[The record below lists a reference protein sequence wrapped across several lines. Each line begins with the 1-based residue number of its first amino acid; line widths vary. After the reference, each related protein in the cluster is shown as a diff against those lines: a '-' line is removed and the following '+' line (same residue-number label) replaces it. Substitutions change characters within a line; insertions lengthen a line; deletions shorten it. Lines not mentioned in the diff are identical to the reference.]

1 MTPPMTLAIDV
12 PGDGPAH
19 ARVAFVGEA
28 PAKHELKER
37 RPFVGPSG
45 GILWPLVWRECR
57 LDRSDVY
64 VTNLLKIEMEDK
76 WSKSGV
82 PPEVLAEYGALL
94 DEELAGLP
102 DLDIIVPVGRYAARH
117 FLGDWA
123 QMQTVNGR
131 VWANTARVIP
141 TAKIIPVIHP
151 AAAMRDASQL
161 AWTQKGLETLGQV
174 LRGGQ
179 VEPVPAASDV
189 FVYDDW
195 WQYRYDQMQTEHGER
210 VFKICA
216 LDTEWLPNGQPWGL
230 SFAVEAHRAVV
241 VRANNAS
248 DLQGLKWWLEE
259 FRPAVA
265 LHYALADL
273 DPLRRMGIDLRAMGL
288 EIIDTNILAFH
299 QQTEPQG
306 LKALARR
313 WLGLAMRDYE
323 DVVGPYHIA
332 ALKTYFEGIK
342 AATEPPLLERRGKP
356 TKKEPEGKLLKPKP
370 APASRL
376 HKLVRGALRDFEKN
390 SETDLAKRWEGW
402 DAEVRAEAE
411 GLGQQAPRA
420 SLDLVPLAEAVQYA
434 GTDAAAAI
442 GILPFLRALPQ
453 SPQVEVIDHG
463 VIAQTDDMQ
472 SHGLLL
478 DEPRRQKMAAYLT
491 SELEE
496 MREVLRIVV
505 GDPEFNPDSRD
516 DVAKVLFGVIKDE
529 GAIRQLSQAD
539 NDGEAYVLPVA
550 YTKTRLPATD
560 KKSLALLSKDHV
572 LPPLLLHYRQ
582 LQKIDSTYVRPLPRF
597 VRGGVL
603 HPRYSL
609 TRVPSGRLAARD
621 PNVMAFPKRSELGK
635 KVRDLFPARPG
646 RLFGSW
652 DHKGIELRVMADEA
666 NDATMLEELQEDYPL
681 DMHRSNAARFFGLRY
696 EDVDPKGV
704 VRDGSKILTFGIAY
718 GAEPERLHFEA
729 LVVGFDQYSV
739 DDFVRFRADWF
750 RKYAGVAQRT
760 RDVAAFT
767 RQHGYILDRWGRRR
781 YIPSVWLTG
790 KRWPFAKLREEG
802 ERQAFNHTIQ
812 GGAQGFM
819 KRAQIRAHEQ
829 ALPVVRDCG
838 YGADPVLQIH
848 DNIVVEFDEGGWDVL
863 DAAMRWAMTAD
874 SNLMRCPILTT
885 SDKGARWSEI

>member
-1 MTPPMTLAIDV
+1 MTRIDV
-12 PGDGPAH
+12 PGEGPRT
-19 ARVAFVGEA
+19 ARVALIGEA
-28 PAKHELKER
+28 PAKHELKEK

-57 LDRSDVY
+57 LAREDVY
-64 VTNLLKIEMEDK
+64 VTNLLKIEMEEK

-94 DEELAGLP
+94 DHELAQLP
-102 DLDIIVPVGRYAARH
+102 NLDIIVPVGRWAARH

-131 VWANTARVIP
+131 VWANTATVAP
-141 TAKIIPVIHP
+141 TAKVIPVIHP

-161 AWTQKGLETLGQV
+161 AWTQKGLEALGRV
-174 LRGGQ
+174 VRGEQ
-179 VEPVPAASDV
+179 VEAVPQATPPLVFDNWDEYVDCMAAYSATTV
-189 FVYDDW
+189 
-195 WQYRYDQMQTEHGER
+195 
-210 VFKICA
+210 A

-230 SFAVEAHRAVV
+230 SFSW
-241 VRANNAS
+241 AS
-248 DLQGLKWWLEE
+248 DSALVLRAADTEGLTKLREWLEGM
-259 FRPAVA
+259 RPAVV

-273 DPLRRMGIDLRAMGL
+273 DPLRRMGIDIRAMGL

-313 WLGLAMRDYE
+313 WLGLEMRDYE
-323 DVVGPYHIA
+323 DVVGPYHQA
-332 ALKTYFEGIK
+332 ELRKYFELVHE
-342 AATEPPLLERRGKP
+342 ATRPLMLERRGKP
-356 TKKEPEGKLLKPKP
+356 TKKEPEGKLLQPKP

-376 HKLVRGALRDFEKN
+376 HKLVRGALRDFAK
-390 SETDLAKRWEGW
+390 STATDLAKRWEGW
-402 DAEVRAEAE
+402 DADVRAEAE
-411 GLGQQAPRA
+411 GLVTQAPRA
-420 SLDLVPLAEAVQYA
+420 SLELVPLAEAVQYA
-434 GTDAAAAI
+434 GTDAAATI

-472 SHGLLL
+472 QHGLLL

-516 DVAKVLFGVIKDE
+516 DVAKVLFGVVKDE

-597 VRGGVL
+597 VRGGIL

-621 PNVMAFPKRSELGK
+621 PNLMAFPKRSELGK

-646 RLFGSW
+646 RMFGSW

-666 NDATMLEELQEDYPL
+666 GDAAMLEELQEDYPL

-696 EDVDPKGV
+696 EDVDPEGV

-729 LVVGFDQYSV
+729 LVIGFDQYSV
-739 DDFVRFRADWF
+739 DDFARFRADWF

-767 RQHGYILDRWGRRR
+767 RQNGYILDRWGRRR

-812 GGAQGFM
+812 GGAQGLM
-819 KRAQIRAHEQ
+819 KRAQIRANEQ
-829 ALPVVRDCG
+829 AFPVIRDCG
-838 YGADPVLQIH
+838 YGVDPVLQIH
-848 DNIVVEFDEGGWDVL
+848 DNLVVEFDEGGWDVV
-863 DAAMRWAMTAD
+863 DAAIRWAMVAD
-874 SNLMRCPILTT
+874 SNLLRCPILTT
-885 SDKGARWSEI
+885 SKKGARWSEI